1 MWRSSLSGWCNSNP
15 HSLHLVLVDFPFF
28 PKRPMTY
35 DFYELIKRFFI
46 PCSLAIKNITVLG
59 SGVMGHGIAQ
69 VSATAGYN
77 VVLRDIKQEFL
88 DKAMEKI
95 KWSLDKLVTKEKI
108 SSEEGATIFS
118 RITPIVDLNDA
129 VKDAELVIEVVPE
142 IMDLKKQVYAEL
154 DKVAKPEVVF
164 ASNTSTLPITEIANT
179 TSRPDKFIGIHFFN
193 PPQLMKLVEVIPG
206 EKTSQEITNLTQEF
220 VKSVNKQAVL
230 CRKDVPGFIINR
242 LFIPMVHEACYLQDR
257 TGSTLEEIDS
267 AVKFKLGFPM
277 GIFELADFT
286 GMDVIHKATVE
297 MHLRDKKVITPHKTI
312 EKMFDEKKLGQKS
325 GEGYYK
331 YSDDKY
337 ERVELSE
344 ELAQKCNPIQ
354 LVANVLNNAAWLI
367 TNGASD
373 IEEIEMA
380 ARLGLGLRKPLF
392 ETAKEVGIKNIVDE
406 LNNLAQIH
414 GEFYKPDPLLESM
427 V

>member
-1 MWRSSLSGWCNSNP
+1 M
-15 HSLHLVLVDFPFF
+15 LV
-28 PKRPMTY
+28 
-35 DFYELIKRFFI
+35 
-46 PCSLAIKNITVLG
+46 KNITVLG

-95 KWSLDKLVTKEKI
+95 KWSLDKLVSKGKI
-108 SSEEGATIFS
+108 SKEEGDSIFS
-118 RITPIVDLNDA
+118 RITPIVDLNEA
-129 VKDAELVIEVVPE
+129 VKNAELVIEVVPE
-142 IMDLKKQVYAEL
+142 IMDLKKSVYAEL
-154 DKVAKPEVVF
+154 DKAAGPKVIF

-179 TSRPDKFIGIHFFN
+179 TSRPEKFIGIHFFN

-206 EKTSQEITNLTQEF
+206 QKTSQEVTDLTQEY
-220 VKSVNKQAVL
+220 VKSINKQSVL

-242 LFIPMVHEACYLQDR
+242 LFIPMVHEACYAKDR
-257 TGSTLEEIDS
+257 TNSTLEEIDS

-286 GMDVIHKATVE
+286 GIDVIHKATVE
-297 MHLRDKKVITPHKTI
+297 MHLRDKKVINPHPI
-312 EKMFDEKKLGQKS
+312 VEKMFDDKKLGQKS

-337 ERVELSE
+337 ERVALSE
-344 ELAQKCNPIQ
+344 QLAEKFNPIQ
-354 LVANVLNNAAWLI
+354 LVANILNNAAWLV

-373 IEEIEMA
+373 IEEIEKA
-380 ARLGLGLRKPLF
+380 AQLGLGLKKPLF
-392 ETAKEVGIKNIVDE
+392 ETAKEIGIKNIIDE
-406 LNNLAQIH
+406 LNKLAKIH
-414 GEFYKPDPLLESM
+414 GEFYKPDPLLVSM
-427 V
+427 Q

>member
-1 MWRSSLSGWCNSNP
+1 
-15 HSLHLVLVDFPFF
+15 
-28 PKRPMTY
+28 MT
-35 DFYELIKRFFI
+35 
-46 PCSLAIKNITVLG
+46 IKNITVLG

-95 KWSLDKLVTKEKI
+95 KWSLDKLVSKEKI
-108 SSEEGATIFS
+108 SKEEGDNIFA
-118 RITPIVDLNDA
+118 RIVPVVDLADA
-129 VKDAELVIEVVPE
+129 VKNAEMVIEVVPE
-142 IMDLKKQVYAEL
+142 IMELKKAVYAEL
-154 DKVAKPEVVF
+154 DKVAAPEVIF

-179 TSRPDKFIGIHFFN
+179 TSRPEKFIGIHFFN
-193 PPQLMKLVEVIPG
+193 PPQLMKLVEIIPG
-206 EKTSQEITNLTQEF
+206 EKTSQEIIDITKEY

-242 LFIPMVHEACYLQDR
+242 LFIPMVHEACFVKDR
-257 TGSTLEEIDS
+257 TGATLEEIDS

-297 MHLRDKKVITPHKTI
+297 MHLRDKKVINPHPMI

-337 ERVELSE
+337 ERVALSE
-344 ELAQKCNPIQ
+344 ELAEKCNPIQ
-354 LVANVLNNAAWLI
+354 LVANILNNAAWLV

-373 IEEIEMA
+373 IEEIEKA
-380 ARLGLGLRKPLF
+380 AQLGLGLKKPLF
-392 ETAKEVGIKNIVDE
+392 ETAKEIGIKKIVDE
-406 LNNLAQIH
+406 LNKLADEH
-414 GEFYKPDPLLESM
+414 GEFYRPDPLLISM
-427 V
+427 Q

>member
-1 MWRSSLSGWCNSNP
+1 MS
-15 HSLHLVLVDFPFF
+15 V
-28 PKRPMTY
+28 
-35 DFYELIKRFFI
+35 
-46 PCSLAIKNITVLG
+46 KNITVLG

-95 KWSLDKLVTKEKI
+95 KWSLDKLVSKEKI
-108 SSEEGATIFS
+108 SKEEGDSIFA
-118 RITPIVDLNDA
+118 RITPIVDLNEA
-129 VKDAELVIEVVPE
+129 VKNAELVIEVVPE
-142 IMDLKKQVYAEL
+142 IMDLKKSVYAEL
-154 DKVAKPEVVF
+154 DKAAGPEVIF

-179 TSRPDKFIGIHFFN
+179 TSRPEKFIGIHFFN

-206 EKTSQEITNLTQEF
+206 EKTGDDITELTQEF

-242 LFIPMVHEACYLQDR
+242 LFIPMVHEACFAQDR
-257 TGSTLEEIDS
+257 TNATLEEIDS

-286 GMDVIHKATVE
+286 GMDVIHKATTE
-297 MHLRDKKVITPHKTI
+297 MHLRDKKVINPHPTV

-337 ERVELSE
+337 ERVTLSE
-344 ELAQKCNPIQ
+344 ELAQKFNPIQ
-354 LVANVLNNAAWLI
+354 LVANILNNAAWLI

-373 IEEIEMA
+373 IEEIEKA
-380 ARLGLGLRKPLF
+380 AQLGLGLRKPLF
-392 ETAKEVGIKNIVDE
+392 ETAKEIGIKNIVDE
-406 LNNLAQIH
+406 LNKLTEKH
-414 GEFYKPDPLLESM
+414 GEFYKPDPLLISM
-427 V
+427 Q

>member
-1 MWRSSLSGWCNSNP
+1 
-15 HSLHLVLVDFPFF
+15 
-28 PKRPMTY
+28 MTV
-35 DFYELIKRFFI
+35 
-46 PCSLAIKNITVLG
+46 KNITVLG

-95 KWSLDKLVTKEKI
+95 KWSLDKLVSKEKI
-108 SSEEGATIFS
+108 SKEEGDSIFS
-118 RITPIVDLNDA
+118 RIIPIVDLNEA
-129 VKDAELVIEVVPE
+129 VKNAELVIEVVPE
-142 IMDLKKQVYAEL
+142 IMELKKLVYAEL
-154 DKVAKPEVVF
+154 DKVAGPEVIF

-179 TSRPDKFIGIHFFN
+179 TSRPEKFIGIHFFN
-193 PPQLMKLVEVIPG
+193 PPQLMKLVEIIPG
-206 EKTSQEITNLTQEF
+206 EKTSQEITDLTQEY

-242 LFIPMVHEACYLQDR
+242 LFIPMVHEACYAQDR
-257 TGSTLEEIDS
+257 TNATLEEIDS

-297 MHLRDKKVITPHKTI
+297 MHLRDKKVINPHPTI
-312 EKMFDEKKLGQKS
+312 EKMFNEKKLGQKS

-337 ERVELSE
+337 ERVSLSE
-344 ELAQKCNPIQ
+344 ELAEKFNPIQ
-354 LVANVLNNAAWLI
+354 LVANILNNAAWLI

-373 IEEIEMA
+373 IGEIEKA
-380 ARLGLGLRKPLF
+380 AQLGLGLKKPLF
-392 ETAKEVGIKNIVDE
+392 ETAKEIGIKNIIDE
-406 LNNLAQIH
+406 LNELAEKH
-414 GEFYKPDPLLESM
+414 GEFYKPDPLLISM
-427 V
+427 Q

>member
-1 MWRSSLSGWCNSNP
+1 MI
-15 HSLHLVLVDFPFF
+15 V
-28 PKRPMTY
+28 
-35 DFYELIKRFFI
+35 
-46 PCSLAIKNITVLG
+46 KNITVLG

-95 KWSLDKLVTKEKI
+95 KWSLDKLVSKEKI
-108 SSEEGATIFS
+108 SKEEGDSIFS
-118 RITPIVDLNDA
+118 RITPIVDLNEA
-129 VKDAELVIEVVPE
+129 VKNAELVIEVVPE
-142 IMDLKKQVYAEL
+142 IMELKKLVYAEL
-154 DKVAKPEVVF
+154 DKVAGPEVIF

-179 TSRPDKFIGIHFFN
+179 TSRPEKFIGIHFFN
-193 PPQLMKLVEVIPG
+193 PPQLMKLVEIIPG
-206 EKTSQEITNLTQEF
+206 EKTSQEITDLTQEY
-220 VKSVNKQAVL
+220 VKSINKQAVL

-242 LFIPMVHEACYLQDR
+242 LFIPMVHEACYAQDR
-257 TGSTLEEIDS
+257 TNATLEEIDS

-297 MHLRDKKVITPHKTI
+297 MHLRDKKVINPHPTI
-312 EKMFDEKKLGQKS
+312 EKMFNEKKLGQKS

-337 ERVELSE
+337 ERVSLSE
-344 ELAQKCNPIQ
+344 ELAEKFNPIQ
-354 LVANVLNNAAWLI
+354 LVANILNNAAWLI

-373 IEEIEMA
+373 IEEIEKA
-380 ARLGLGLRKPLF
+380 AQLGLGLKKPLF
-392 ETAKEVGIKNIVDE
+392 ETAKEIGIKNIIDE
-406 LNNLAQIH
+406 LNKLAEKH
-414 GEFYKPDPLLESM
+414 GEFYKPDPLLISM
-427 V
+427 Q

>member
-1 MWRSSLSGWCNSNP
+1 
-15 HSLHLVLVDFPFF
+15 
-28 PKRPMTY
+28 MT
-35 DFYELIKRFFI
+35 
-46 PCSLAIKNITVLG
+46 IKNITVLG

-77 VVLRDIKQEFL
+77 IVLRDIKQEFL

-95 KWSLDKLVTKEKI
+95 RWSLDKLVSKEKI
-108 SSEEGATIFS
+108 SKEEGDSIFG
-118 RITPIVDLNDA
+118 RIKPVVDLKEA
-129 VKDAELVIEVVPE
+129 VKDAELVIEAVPE
-142 IMDLKKQVYAEL
+142 IMDLKKKVYAEL
-154 DKVAKPEVVF
+154 DQVAAPEVIF

-179 TSRPDKFIGIHFFN
+179 TSRSDKFIGIHFFN

-206 EKTSQEITNLTQEF
+206 EKTAQEVTDLTKDY

-242 LFIPMVHEACYLQDR
+242 LFIPMVHEACFVKDR
-257 TGSTLEEIDS
+257 TGATLEEIDS

-277 GIFELADFT
+277 GVFELADFT

-297 MHLRDKKVITPHKTI
+297 MHLRDKKVINPHPLV

-337 ERVELSE
+337 ERVTLSE

-354 LVANVLNNAAWLI
+354 LVANILNNAAWLV

-373 IEEIEMA
+373 IDEIEKA
-380 ARLGLGLRKPLF
+380 AQLGLGLKKPLF
-392 ETAKEVGIKNIVDE
+392 ETAKEIGIKNIVDE
-406 LNNLAQIH
+406 LNKLAGEH
-414 GEFYKPDPLLESM
+414 GEFYKPDPLLASM
-427 V
+427 Q